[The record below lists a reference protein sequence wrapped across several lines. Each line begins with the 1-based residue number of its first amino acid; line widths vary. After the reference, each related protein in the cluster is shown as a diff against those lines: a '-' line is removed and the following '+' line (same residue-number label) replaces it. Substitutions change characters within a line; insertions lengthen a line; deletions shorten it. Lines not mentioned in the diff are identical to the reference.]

1 MTLSDKRE
9 ENPAGCGGENSQY
22 CGVRKHEVLLHLKLK
37 IEGAAGQADCEGLS
51 MMYGEHFSVLNT
63 YWKPPQPKYAIC
75 YIISFKIQPR
85 DKVVVIMLVSLITE
99 CWFVRQREWVTVA
112 WCHGGEVTLYRP
124 LFRQ

>member
-1 MTLSDKRE
+1 M
-9 ENPAGCGGENSQY
+9 
-22 CGVRKHEVLLHLKLK
+22 LLHLKLK

-75 YIISFKIQPR
+75 YVISFKIQPR

-99 CWFVRQREWVTVA
+99 CWTGQPQWSSYSPQLREIKK
-112 WCHGGEVTLYRP
+112 L
-124 LFRQ
+124 